1 MAHLGNY
8 FGAIKQYI
16 DNQDNGENFYF
27 IADYHALTTTP
38 DPKQLAENSWDI
50 ILDYLAFGLDFNKS
64 TIFIQSSI
72 PEHAELCWILSNLTP
87 FGLMKRA
94 HAFKAKGEEK
104 INVGT
109 FLYPVLMAADI
120 LMYDA
125 DLVPVG
131 KDQKQHVEMA
141 RDIAIKFNSIYGE
154 VFKIPD
160 VEIMEEYETV
170 KGIDGQ
176 KMSKSYGNT
185 IEIFA
190 EENKIKKQIMSI
202 VTDSRGVEEPKD
214 YEGCNIASL
223 YKLFL
228 NKEEQQLLKSRYE
241 KGNIGYGTLK
251 KELFEKINNFIEPI
265 RNRRKGL
272 VKNIED
278 VKKELEKSSSF
289 ARGIAKKKIQQVR
302 KAIGLPN

>member
-1 MAHLGNY
+1 MRRRLSGIKPTGKIHLGNY

-190 EENKIKKQIMSI
+190 EENKIK
-202 VTDSRGVEEPKD
+202 
-214 YEGCNIASL
+214 
-223 YKLFL
+223 
-228 NKEEQQLLKSRYE
+228 
-241 KGNIGYGTLK
+241 
-251 KELFEKINNFIEPI
+251 
-265 RNRRKGL
+265 NR
-272 VKNIED
+272 
-278 VKKELEKSSSF
+278 
-289 ARGIAKKKIQQVR
+289 
-302 KAIGLPN
+302 